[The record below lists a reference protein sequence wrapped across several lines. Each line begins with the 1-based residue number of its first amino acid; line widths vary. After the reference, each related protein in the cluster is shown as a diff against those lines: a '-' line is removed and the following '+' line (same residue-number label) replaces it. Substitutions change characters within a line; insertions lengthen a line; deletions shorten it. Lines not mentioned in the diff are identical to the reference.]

1 MNINSDNILREILYN
16 NIDQAIISM
25 DDIEDKEIEKVNI
38 IDLEDKEYLEKAN
51 VASIVI
57 NSNNK
62 FIESLLLQVLNKH
75 KIKEIQNKVVNK
87 IMIPRY

>member
-1 MNINSDNILREILYN
+1 VNINSDNILREILYN

-62 FIESLLLQVLNKH
+62 FIESLLLQVLNKYE
-75 KIKEIQNKVVNK
+75 IKEIQNKVVNK

>member
-62 FIESLLLQVLNKH
+62 FIESLLLQVLNKYE
-75 KIKEIQNKVVNK
+75 IKEIQNKVVNK

>member
-1 MNINSDNILREILYN
+1 
-16 NIDQAIISM
+16 M

-62 FIESLLLQVLNKH
+62 FIESLLLQVLNKYE
-75 KIKEIQNKVVNK
+75 IKEIQNKVVNK